1 MGLQNTNDLAT
12 EQQQQTITNYQRLQH
27 LKVPAD
33 ERSDSAWSTEALWAS
48 EEEDTGPL
56 RPIPP
61 DC

>member
-1 MGLQNTNDLAT
+1 MGLQNMNDLAT
-12 EQQQQTITNYQRLQH
+12 EQQQQNITNYQRLQR

-33 ERSDSAWSTEALWAS
+33 ECSDSAWSTEALWAS
-48 EEEDTGPL
+48 EEEDAGPL